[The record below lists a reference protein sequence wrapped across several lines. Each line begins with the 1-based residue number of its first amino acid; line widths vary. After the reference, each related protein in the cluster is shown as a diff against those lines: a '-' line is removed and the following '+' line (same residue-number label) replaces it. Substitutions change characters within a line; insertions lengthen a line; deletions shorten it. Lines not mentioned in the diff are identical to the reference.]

1 MNFFEL
7 YDLPVQFNMDPSALK
22 RKFIAMSKQSHPDL
36 HTLSSEANQLEMLEK
51 STNNNTAY
59 NTLKDDQ
66 KRTKYILQ
74 LHNKIEDEEQYNMP
88 ATFLM
93 EMMDVNEAIMELQMD
108 VDPDRHQR
116 IIQSI
121 QSIQAALQQD
131 VQVWKDRFDQ
141 GENIEE
147 ALDHI
152 KADYFKM
159 KYIQRL
165 KENVNKL

>member
-7 YDLPVQFNMDPSALK
+7 YDLPIQFKMDQSELK
-22 RKFIAMSKQSHPDL
+22 RKFIEISKQSHPDL
-36 HTLSSEANQLEMLEK
+36 HTLSSEENQLDMLEK
-51 STNNNTAY
+51 STNNNNAY
-59 NTLKDDQ
+59 HTLKDDQ
-66 KRTKYILQ
+66 KRAKYILQ

-93 EMMDVNEAIMELQMD
+93 EMMDVNEAIMETQMD
-108 VDPDRHQR
+108 QDPDRHQR

-121 QSIQAALQQD
+121 QSIQASLQQD
-131 VQVWKDRFDQ
+131 VQIWKDRYDN
-141 GENIEE
+141 GEVQEDVLE
-147 ALDHI
+147 HI

-165 KENVNKL
+165 KENVEKL